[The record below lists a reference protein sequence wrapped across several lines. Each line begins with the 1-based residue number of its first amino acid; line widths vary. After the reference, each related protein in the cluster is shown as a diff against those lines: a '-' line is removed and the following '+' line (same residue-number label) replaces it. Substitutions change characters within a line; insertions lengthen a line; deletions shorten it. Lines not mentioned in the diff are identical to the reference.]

1 MDTVA
6 LLGPNI
12 MFDLKNTFVSVQAG
26 GACSARV
33 RSGSAP
39 PACHYTSVKA
49 VPKRRCPDMSSRR
62 CVVMR
67 DQGKMGSHYPMVK
80 PTRISLEHELSQCS
94 TTDRSSIFGDHASSN
109 GEEGATIRIGNLP
122 NRAKPDRIKAFIDD
136 LGMGECVD
144 SIYIPLD
151 GKTGVG
157 KGYAF
162 VHFMDED
169 TAAEF
174 THKAQG
180 ATLPRSNSPKEMAIS
195 YASRQAI
202 ATVPKHLPK
211 NTKGR
216 TFTAFLWLR

>member
-1 MDTVA
+1 
-6 LLGPNI
+6 
-12 MFDLKNTFVSVQAG
+12 
-26 GACSARV
+26 
-33 RSGSAP
+33 
-39 PACHYTSVKA
+39 
-49 VPKRRCPDMSSRR
+49 
-62 CVVMR
+62 MR
-67 DQGKMGSHYPMVK
+67 DQGKMASHYPMVK
-80 PTRISLEHELSQCS
+80 PTRINLEHELSQCS

-180 ATLPRSNSPKEMAIS
+180 ATLPRSNSPKEMSIS